1 MIKFSGITLI
11 NKILFGAIIIF
22 SLLAF
27 MKGCSYGKTR
37 VKCPTITTNIKY
49 IHDTITRETP
59 NYYPYYIQGKD
70 SIIYQEKL
78 IPAKVDT
85 IAILH
90 DYYAKHIYNRQWK
103 DSLLDVQVQD
113 QVTKNEIS
121 NLNFKYKILRAQTI
135 INNTQDNSIT
145 YSHYIYGGVSM
156 PIYPFKQYGT
166 ISNINYIGLNMIY
179 AAPKMYLNVK
189 WTPYIKGFEFG
200 IGIKILQFKTKK

>member
-1 MIKFSGITLI
+1 VITS
-11 NKILFGAIIIF
+11 NII
-22 SLLAF
+22 
-27 MKGCSYGKTR
+27 
-37 VKCPTITTNIKY
+37 Y
-49 IHDTITRETP
+49 IHDTVWHQIP
-59 NYYPYYIQGKD
+59 NYQPWYIQGKD

-121 NLNFKYKILRAQTI
+121 NLNFKYKILRPQEI
-135 INNTQDNSIT
+135 INNVLDNSIT

-200 IGIKILQFKTKK
+200 TGIKILQFKTKK